1 MIGILKQLQFIYIY
15 DWDIKQN
22 SQNLLYQWER
32 EVKETRMEY
41 DIYQLWDTTN
51 SSYIANDYIVSE
63 KENVY
68 WKFNSL
74 QNHIKK
80 VIIYGFSKEDRM
92 EVEEKQVYEE
102 LSNLLFLAMQYSGYQ
117 VATKELA
124 RDLQVLKQAMESSKE
139 NLSNQIIKKMEE
151 TIRGFGE

>member
-1 MIGILKQLQFIYIY
+1 
-15 DWDIKQN
+15 
-22 SQNLLYQWER
+22 
-32 EVKETRMEY
+32 
-41 DIYQLWDTTN
+41 
-51 SSYIANDYIVSE
+51 
-63 KENVY
+63 
-68 WKFNSL
+68 
-74 QNHIKK
+74 
-80 VIIYGFSKEDRM
+80 M